1 MNKEFQRGKQLL
13 AVVIAIVLLI
23 DGLSFWLS
31 RSVLLSWY
39 HEAST
44 QVDKLNGRA
53 AQQLLRYF
61 VELDQRNFLA
71 NQGITYAL
79 LILGLVILYLGY
91 SWIRWLWCA
100 VWLTKGSGGLL
111 VAYLLTHQVE
121 LWPNLM
127 VYGLVTSTLY
137 VCCAF
142 ALLCLPSINTYLR
155 TIRR

>member
-1 MNKEFQRGKQLL
+1 
-13 AVVIAIVLLI
+13 
-23 DGLSFWLS
+23 
-31 RSVLLSWY
+31 
-39 HEAST
+39 
-44 QVDKLNGRA
+44 
-53 AQQLLRYF
+53 
-61 VELDQRNFLA
+61 
-71 NQGITYAL
+71 
-79 LILGLVILYLGY
+79 
-91 SWIRWLWCA
+91 
-100 VWLTKGSGGLL
+100 LTKGGGGLL